1 MHGSIFGAN
10 TIIRCMRLD
19 DVSFKRKLLLC
30 MGGILFVAIAVF
42 VVNFFYFRR
51 VQRGQALSD
60 LIIRGETYFHEAQKA
75 MLAYYGEYEG
85 SASNPAYHNF
95 LGYLDSAYAVRAQ
108 VRHFYG
114 EDDGYE
120 VRDEVLKHVEGLRA
134 IKQAQVGYDSIMR
147 AVEATVTAALL
158 AEGSNQAQLIFEFQN
173 VHIQEQQ
180 FYVVYDID
188 CLEGAKRTLMALLPR
203 LPQSVRGMV
212 APYQEALDGRLATA
226 YEYTQHD
233 LPIKGAMNEAIGTAV
248 KQREQLLE
256 QAASDV
262 RRANVAIVGG
272 GVLLLVLGGVMAT
285 WFAARIKAKL
295 VECQRALHAM
305 AQGNLANRFSE
316 AELEGRDE
324 FKQLL
329 RSLSQLQEKMRS
341 VITDI
346 QQGSFQIAGESEKL
360 SQIASGVSE
369 ASGRQAANTEEV
381 SSAMEEMAASIDMNT
396 DKARE
401 TEQLAEQMRGQ
412 MERLGTQSR
421 LSVER
426 VSEIASR
433 IGVISDIAAQTN
445 ILALNAAV
453 EAARAGE
460 HGRGFSVV
468 ASEVRKLAERSK
480 EAANEITALIATTRG
495 VSDEAGTL
503 LADTLPSVVR
513 TTDLVRE
520 ISAYSNEQRQGTNQI
535 NTAIQ
540 DLNGE
545 VQSNASAAA
554 KMASSSE
561 GLSVQAARLRAA
573 VDYFKL

>member
-1 MHGSIFGAN
+1 
-10 TIIRCMRLD
+10 MRLD

-30 MGGILFVAIAVF
+30 MGGILFVALAVF
-42 VVNFFYFRR
+42 VVNSFYFRR

-95 LGYLDSAYAVRAQ
+95 LGYLDSAYAVRAR

-147 AVEATVTAALL
+147 AVGATVTAALL
-158 AEGSNQAQLIFEFQN
+158 AEGGNQSQLIFEFQN

-203 LPQSVRGMV
+203 LPQSVRVMV
-212 APYQEALDGRLATA
+212 TPYQEALDGRLATA

-233 LPIKGAMNEAIGTAV
+233 LPIKRAMEEAIGTAV

-256 QAASDV
+256 QAANDV

-272 GVLLLVLGGVMAT
+272 GVLLLVLGGVLAT

-305 AQGNLANRFSE
+305 AQGDLANRFSE

-346 QQGSFQIAGESEKL
+346 QQGSFQIAGESENL

-480 EAANEITALIATTRG
+480 EAANEITALIAATRG
-495 VSDEAGTL
+495 VSDEAGAL

-545 VQSNASAAA
+545 VQANASAAA

-561 GLSVQAARLRAA
+561 GLSTQAARLRAA

>member
-1 MHGSIFGAN
+1 
-10 TIIRCMRLD
+10 MRLD

-30 MGGILFVAIAVF
+30 MGGILFVALAVF
-42 VVNFFYFRR
+42 VVNSFYFRR

-95 LGYLDSAYAVRAQ
+95 LGYLDSAYAVRAR

-147 AVEATVTAALL
+147 AVGATVTAALL
-158 AEGSNQAQLIFEFQN
+158 AEGGNQSQLIFEFQN

-203 LPQSVRGMV
+203 LPQSVRVMV
-212 APYQEALDGRLATA
+212 TPYQEALDGRLATA

-233 LPIKGAMNEAIGTAV
+233 LPIKGAMDEAIGTAV

-256 QAASDV
+256 QAANDV

-272 GVLLLVLGGVMAT
+272 GVLLLVLGGVLAT

-480 EAANEITALIATTRG
+480 EAANEITALIAATRG
-495 VSDEAGTL
+495 VSDEAGAL

-545 VQSNASAAA
+545 VQANASAAA

-561 GLSVQAARLRAA
+561 GLSTQAARLRAA

>member
-1 MHGSIFGAN
+1 M
-10 TIIRCMRLD
+10 
-19 DVSFKRKLLLC
+19 
-30 MGGILFVAIAVF
+30 
-42 VVNFFYFRR
+42 
-51 VQRGQALSD
+51 
-60 LIIRGETYFHEAQKA
+60 
-75 MLAYYGEYEG
+75 
-85 SASNPAYHNF
+85 
-95 LGYLDSAYAVRAQ
+95 
-108 VRHFYG
+108 
-114 EDDGYE
+114 
-120 VRDEVLKHVEGLRA
+120 
-134 IKQAQVGYDSIMR
+134 
-147 AVEATVTAALL
+147 
-158 AEGSNQAQLIFEFQN
+158 
-173 VHIQEQQ
+173 
-180 FYVVYDID
+180 
-188 CLEGAKRTLMALLPR
+188 
-203 LPQSVRGMV
+203 
-212 APYQEALDGRLATA
+212 
-226 YEYTQHD
+226 
-233 LPIKGAMNEAIGTAV
+233 
-248 KQREQLLE
+248 
-256 QAASDV
+256 

-272 GVLLLVLGGVMAT
+272 GVLLLVLGGVLAT

-480 EAANEITALIATTRG
+480 EAANEITALIAATRG
-495 VSDEAGTL
+495 VSDEAGAL

-561 GLSVQAARLRAA
+561 GLSAQAARLRAA

>member
-1 MHGSIFGAN
+1 
-10 TIIRCMRLD
+10 MRLD

-30 MGGILFVAIAVF
+30 MGGILFVALAVF
-42 VVNFFYFRR
+42 VVNSFYFRR

-95 LGYLDSAYAVRAQ
+95 LGYLDSAYAVRAR

-147 AVEATVTAALL
+147 AVGATVTAALL
-158 AEGSNQAQLIFEFQN
+158 AEGGNQSQLIFEFQN

-203 LPQSVRGMV
+203 LPQSVRVMV
-212 APYQEALDGRLATA
+212 TPYQEALDGRLATA

-233 LPIKGAMNEAIGTAV
+233 LPIKGAMDEAIGTAV

-256 QAASDV
+256 QAANDV

-272 GVLLLVLGGVMAT
+272 GVLLLVLGGVLAT

-305 AQGNLANRFSE
+305 AQGDLANRFSE

-480 EAANEITALIATTRG
+480 EAADEITALIAATRG
-495 VSDEAGTL
+495 VSDEAGAL

-561 GLSVQAARLRAA
+561 GLSAQAARLRAA

>member
-1 MHGSIFGAN
+1 
-10 TIIRCMRLD
+10 MRLD

-30 MGGILFVAIAVF
+30 MGGILFVALAVF
-42 VVNFFYFRR
+42 VVNSFYFRR

-95 LGYLDSAYAVRAQ
+95 LGYLDSAYAVRAR

-147 AVEATVTAALL
+147 AVGATVTAALL
-158 AEGSNQAQLIFEFQN
+158 AEGGNQSQLIFEFQN

-203 LPQSVRGMV
+203 LPQSVRVMV
-212 APYQEALDGRLATA
+212 TPYQEALDGRLATA

-233 LPIKGAMNEAIGTAV
+233 LPIKGAMDEAIGTAV

-256 QAASDV
+256 QAANDV

-272 GVLLLVLGGVMAT
+272 GVLLLVLGGVLAT

-305 AQGNLANRFSE
+305 AQGDLANRFSE

-346 QQGSFQIAGESEKL
+346 QQGSFQIAGESENL

-480 EAANEITALIATTRG
+480 EAANEITALIAATRG
-495 VSDEAGTL
+495 VSDEAGAL

-545 VQSNASAAA
+545 VQANASAAA

-561 GLSVQAARLRAA
+561 GLSTQAARLRAA

>member
-1 MHGSIFGAN
+1 
-10 TIIRCMRLD
+10 MRLD

-30 MGGILFVAIAVF
+30 MGGILFVALAVF
-42 VVNFFYFRR
+42 VVNSFYFRR

-95 LGYLDSAYAVRAQ
+95 LGYLDSAYAVRAR

-147 AVEATVTAALL
+147 AVGATVTAALL
-158 AEGSNQAQLIFEFQN
+158 AEGGNQSQLIFEFQN

-203 LPQSVRGMV
+203 LPQSVRVMV
-212 APYQEALDGRLATA
+212 TPYQEALDGRLATA

-233 LPIKGAMNEAIGTAV
+233 LPIKGAMDEAIGTAV

-256 QAASDV
+256 QAANDV

-272 GVLLLVLGGVMAT
+272 GVLLLVLGGVLAT

-305 AQGNLANRFSE
+305 AQGDLANRFSE

-346 QQGSFQIAGESEKL
+346 QQGSFQIAGESENL

-480 EAANEITALIATTRG
+480 EAANEITALIAATRG
-495 VSDEAGTL
+495 VSDEAGAL

-561 GLSVQAARLRAA
+561 GLSAQAARLRAA